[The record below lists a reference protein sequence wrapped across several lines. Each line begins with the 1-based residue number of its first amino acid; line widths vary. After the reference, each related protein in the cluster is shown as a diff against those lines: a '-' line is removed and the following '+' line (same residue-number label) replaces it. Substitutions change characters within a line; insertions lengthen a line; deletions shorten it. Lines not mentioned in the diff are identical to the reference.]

1 MGTSDMMDYI
11 IEEKSDLKKD
21 QNSKIEI
28 DNVENISLLKIE
40 SLNKLTA
47 FKKRREVKR
56 ELKNVE
62 KFDQVILQN
71 S

>member
-1 MGTSDMMDYI
+1 MMDYI

-62 KFDQVILQN
+62 KFDQVIVQN

>member
-1 MGTSDMMDYI
+1 MMDYI

-28 DNVENISLLKIE
+28 DNVENISLIKIE

-62 KFDQVILQN
+62 KFDQVIVQN

>member
-1 MGTSDMMDYI
+1 MMDYI

>member
-1 MGTSDMMDYI
+1 MMDYI
-11 IEEKSDLKKD
+11 IEEKSDFKKD

-28 DNVENISLLKIE
+28 DNVENISLIKIE

-47 FKKRREVKR
+47 LKKRRVVKR

-62 KFDQVILQN
+62 KFDQVIVQN

>member
-1 MGTSDMMDYI
+1 MMDYI

-40 SLNKLTA
+40 SLNKLKA

>member
-1 MGTSDMMDYI
+1 MMDYI

-28 DNVENISLLKIE
+28 DNVENISLIKIE

-47 FKKRREVKR
+47 LKKRRVVKR

-62 KFDQVILQN
+62 KFDQVIVQN

>member
-1 MGTSDMMDYI
+1 MDYI

-28 DNVENISLLKIE
+28 DNVENISLIKIE

-47 FKKRREVKR
+47 FKKRRDVKR
-56 ELKNVE
+56 EIKNVE
-62 KFDQVILQN
+62 KFDQVIVQN